1 MENIR
6 LEEFKKNIKNKKVS
20 VIGMGVSNIPAIKYL
35 NKLGAYVIGRDKKEN
50 VPEELRKLE
59 NIDFVTGENYLEG
72 LKDSDYIF
80 RSPGVKPSTPQIV
93 EAVENGVILTSEMET
108 FIHLTN
114 ATVIAVTG
122 SDGKTTTTTLASL
135 FLKEAGK
142 KVYVGGNIGTPL
154 LDKVED
160 ITDKDY
166 VVLELSSF
174 QLMTMKER
182 INRAAITNLA
192 PNHLDYHKDYEEY
205 IEAKTNIFKNQKA
218 DDILVLNEDDKL
230 TPRFENI
237 AKGKIRKFSINGS
250 IDRGVYYKDGKII
263 SSVGEENEVIME
275 AKDVKLVGMHNIANI
290 CTASSLVID
299 ICGID
304 AIKKVAMSFGGVE
317 HRMELVREIN
327 GVKWYNDSIAS
338 SPSRTI
344 AGLKAFNQ
352 KIILIAGGYDKH
364 IPYDVMGPYLM
375 DKVKLLILVGTTSPK
390 IKDSAIQEA
399 KRRGVDV
406 MPIIEFNNLKD
417 AVNYANNSAKNGDIV
432 AMSPASAS
440 FDLYENFIV
449 RGEYFKKLVNEI
461 NME

>member
-1 MENIR
+1 MNNYK
-6 LEEFKKNIKNKKVS
+6 LEEFKKNIKNKRVS

-35 NKLGAYVIGRDKKEN
+35 NKLGAYVIGRDKKDE
-50 VPEELRKLE
+50 VPEELKGLN
-59 NIDFVTGENYLEG
+59 NIEFITGENYLEG

-122 SDGKTTTTTLASL
+122 SDGKTTTTTLVSL

-142 KVYVGGNIGTPL
+142 NVYIGGNIGTPL
-154 LDKVED
+154 LDKVEE

-205 IEAKTNIFKNQKA
+205 IEAKTNIFKNQTEN
-218 DDILVLNEDDKL
+218 DILVLNEDDAL
-230 TPRFENI
+230 TTRFEKI
-237 AKGKIRKFSINGS
+237 ANGKIRKFSINKAL
-250 IDRGVYYKDGKII
+250 DCGVYYKDEKII
-263 SSVGEENEVIME
+263 SSVEEKNNIIMD

-290 CTASSLVID
+290 CTAASLVID
-299 ICGID
+299 ICGTD
-304 AIKKVAMSFGGVE
+304 AIKKVAMNFGGVE

-375 DKVKLLILVGTTSPK
+375 DKVKLLILVGTTAPK
-390 IKDSAIQEA
+390 IKEDAIEEA
-399 KRRGVDV
+399 QKRGENI
-406 MPIIEFNNLKD
+406 MKIIKIY
-417 AVNYANNSAKNGDIV
+417 VNIYNAKN
-432 AMSPASAS
+432 
-440 FDLYENFIV
+440 
-449 RGEYFKKLVNEI
+449 
-461 NME
+461 

>member
-1 MENIR
+1 MNNYK
-6 LEEFKKNIKNKKVS
+6 LEEFKKNIKNKRVS

-35 NKLGAYVIGRDKKEN
+35 NKLGAYVIGRDKKDE
-50 VPEELRKLE
+50 VPEELKGLN
-59 NIDFVTGENYLEG
+59 NIEFITGENYLEG
-72 LKDSDYIF
+72 LKDSDYIY

-122 SDGKTTTTTLASL
+122 SDGKTTTTTLVSL

-142 KVYVGGNIGTPL
+142 NVYIGGNIGTPL
-154 LDKVED
+154 LDKVEE

-205 IEAKTNIFKNQKA
+205 IEAKTNIFKNQTEN
-218 DDILVLNEDDKL
+218 DILVLNEDDTL
-230 TPRFENI
+230 TTRFEKI
-237 AKGKIRKFSINGS
+237 ANGKIRKFSINKAL
-250 IDRGVYYKDGKII
+250 DCGVYYKDGKII
-263 SSVGEENEVIME
+263 SSVEEKNNIIMD

-290 CTASSLVID
+290 CTAASLVID
-299 ICGID
+299 ICGTD
-304 AIKKVAMSFGGVE
+304 AIKKVAMNFGGVE

-375 DKVKLLILVGTTSPK
+375 DKVKLLILVGTTALK
-390 IKDSAIQEA
+390 IKEAAIEEA
-399 KRRGVDV
+399 QKRGENI
-406 MPIIEFNNLKD
+406 MKIAEFNNLKD
-417 AVNYANNSAKNGDIV
+417 AVDFANNNAKSGDIV

-440 FDLYENFIV
+440 FDLYENFMV

-461 NME
+461 

>member
-35 NKLGAYVIGRDKKEN
+35 NKLGAYVIGRDKKESI
-50 VPEELRKLE
+50 PEELKDLD
-59 NIDFVTGENYLEG
+59 NIEFVTGEDYLEG

-114 ATVIAVTG
+114 ATVIAITG
-122 SDGKTTTTTLASL
+122 SDGKTTSTTLASL

-160 ITDKDY
+160 ITEKDY

-205 IEAKTNIFKNQKA
+205 IEAKTNVFKNQMP
-218 DDILVLNEDDKL
+218 DDILVLNEDDQL

-237 AKGKIRKFSINGS
+237 ARGSVRKFSLN
-250 IDRGVYYKDGKII
+250 DNVENGVYYKDGKIV
-263 SSVGEENEVIME
+263 SSVGKKSEIIMD
-275 AKDVKLVGMHNIANI
+275 AKDVKLGVMHNIANI

-299 ICGID
+299 ICGAD
-304 AIKKVAMSFGGVE
+304 AIRRVAMSFGGVE

-375 DKVKLLILVGTTSPK
+375 DKVKILILVGTTAPK
-390 IKDSAIQEA
+390 IKESAIQEA
-399 KRRGVDV
+399 QKRGVDT
-406 MPIIEFNNLKD
+406 MPIVEFNNLKD
-417 AVNYANNSAKNGDIV
+417 AVDYANNSAKSGDIV

-440 FDLYENFIV
+440 FDLYDNFMV

-461 NME
+461 